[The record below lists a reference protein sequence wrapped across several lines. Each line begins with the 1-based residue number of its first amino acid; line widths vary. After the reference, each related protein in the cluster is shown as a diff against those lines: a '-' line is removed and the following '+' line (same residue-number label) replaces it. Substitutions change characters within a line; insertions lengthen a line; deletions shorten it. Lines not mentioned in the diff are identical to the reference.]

1 MNTANSPVVCVVGL
15 GSMGFGAAISLL
27 RAGMTVRGVDIR
39 PDVLARF
46 AELGGLPAQTPAE
59 GAKGAEAL
67 FSFVVNSKQTDQVL
81 FESGSGAL
89 ESLPKGAVVVS
100 CATVLPAYAESLH
113 ETLNGQG
120 FLSLDAPV
128 SGGAAKAASGE
139 MTIIASGSDAS
150 FERADPFLKAIASKV
165 YRLGPQPGQGSRLKM
180 INQLLAGV
188 HIAAAAEAMAL
199 GIKVGFD
206 PQLLYDVISNSAG
219 SSFMFQNRVP
229 HIVDG
234 DYTPRSAIDIFIKD
248 LGIVLDTGKALDAE
262 LPLAQT
268 ARRLFAEAGE
278 KGLGRE
284 DDAAVVK
291 IYAEQMGLALP
302 PRKQG

>member
-1 MNTANSPVVCVVGL
+1 M
-15 GSMGFGAAISLL
+15 
-27 RAGMTVRGVDIR
+27 
-39 PDVLARF
+39 
-46 AELGGLPAQTPAE
+46 
-59 GAKGAEAL
+59 
-67 FSFVVNSKQTDQVL
+67 VNGEQTDQVL
-81 FESGSGAL
+81 FDSASGAL
-89 ESLPKGAVVVS
+89 KSLPKGAVIVS

-113 ETLNGQG
+113 EKLNAQG
-120 FLSLDAPV
+120 YLSLDAPV

-139 MTIIASGSDAS
+139 MTIIASGSDAA
-150 FERADPFLKAIASKV
+150 FERADPFLKSIATKV
-165 YRLGPQPGQGSRLKM
+165 YKLGPQAGQGSRLKM

-199 GIKVGFD
+199 GMKVGFD

-248 LGIVLDTGKALDAE
+248 LGIVLDTGNALDAE

-268 ARRLFAEAGE
+268 AKRLFTEAGG

-284 DDAAVVK
+284 DDSAVVK
-291 IYAEQMGLALP
+291 VYAEQMGIALP
-302 PRKQG
+302 AKK